1 MTVQLAGKKVVVVGL
16 GASGVAAARLCIERD
31 ARVIGT
37 DSKPLEELSP
47 AARAGDFE
55 IFAGG
60 HSGVDFDKVDVI
72 VVSPGIPPLPAIAT
86 AEQAGVEVIG
96 ELELAWRLLRVPVLC
111 VGGTNGKSTATV
123 LVAEL
128 LQAEGLSVFCG
139 GNLGTPLCAAVG
151 ESFDWVVAE
160 ASSFQLERAPT
171 FRPKVSVLLNIT
183 EDHLDRYPDFEAYAR
198 AKGNAFVNQTS
209 QDVAVI
215 PADDARCV
223 AQAKRGQA
231 RQVRFGSGGDYAVER
246 GAVVES
252 ATGERFDLSSARLF
266 GAHNMSNA
274 AAAIAAVRSQG
285 INAESVARGLSRFEP
300 LPHRMDVVGSV
311 GKIRFYDDSKATNV
325 GAAVTALEGLP
336 EPRVVLIAGGRDK
349 LGSYAPLADALQR
362 KGRAVVLIGES
373 ADRMAAAM
381 AGRVPVLRADSM
393 SQAVRLAFET
403 ATDGDA
409 VLLSPACS
417 SFDMFRSY
425 ADRGDRFAEAV
436 HELGDV
442 VDVKGAP

>member
-1 MTVQLAGKKVVVVGL
+1 
-16 GASGVAAARLCIERD
+16 
-31 ARVIGT
+31 
-37 DSKPLEELSP
+37 
-47 AARAGDFE
+47 
-55 IFAGG
+55 
-60 HSGVDFDKVDVI
+60 
-72 VVSPGIPPLPAIAT
+72 
-86 AEQAGVEVIG
+86 
-96 ELELAWRLLRVPVLC
+96 
-111 VGGTNGKSTATV
+111 
-123 LVAEL
+123 
-128 LQAEGLSVFCG
+128 
-139 GNLGTPLCAAVG
+139 
-151 ESFDWVVAE
+151 
-160 ASSFQLERAPT
+160 
-171 FRPKVSVLLNIT
+171 
-183 EDHLDRYPDFEAYAR
+183 
-198 AKGNAFVNQTS
+198 
-209 QDVAVI
+209 
-215 PADDARCV
+215 
-223 AQAKRGQA
+223 
-231 RQVRFGSGGDYAVER
+231 
-246 GAVVES
+246 
-252 ATGERFDLSSARLF
+252 
-266 GAHNMSNA
+266 MSNA

-373 ADRMAAAM
+373 ADRMAAAV

-442 VDVKGAP
+442 VDGKGAP